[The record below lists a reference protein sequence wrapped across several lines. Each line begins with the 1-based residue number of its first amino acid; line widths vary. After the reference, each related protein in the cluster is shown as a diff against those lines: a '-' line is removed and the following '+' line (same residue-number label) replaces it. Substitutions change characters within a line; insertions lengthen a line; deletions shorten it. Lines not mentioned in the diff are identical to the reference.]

1 MESSLSN
8 NGSKEIVMDE
18 NKAKRLENVGFK
30 VGTLADF
37 LNLTPEEQLQIDNV
51 IIKNGKPIGVC
62 DCLGKGK
69 ESCKGN
75 GWIRD
80 GAGYQRCPY
89 FTSFE

>member
-1 MESSLSN
+1 
-8 NGSKEIVMDE
+8 MDE
-18 NKAKRLENVGFK
+18 NKAKRLESIGFK
-30 VGTLADF
+30 VGKLADF
-37 LNLTPEEQLQIDNV
+37 LNLSPEEQSQIDNV
-51 IIKNGKPIGVC
+51 IIKNGKPIGIC

-69 ESCKGN
+69 GSCKGN

>member
-1 MESSLSN
+1 
-8 NGSKEIVMDE
+8 MDE
-18 NKAKRLENVGFK
+18 NKAKRLENIGFK
-30 VGTLADF
+30 VGALADF
-37 LNLTPEEQLQIDNV
+37 LNLNPEEQSQIDNV
-51 IIKNGKPIGVC
+51 IIKNGKPIGIC

-69 ESCKGN
+69 GSCKGN

>member
-1 MESSLSN
+1 
-8 NGSKEIVMDE
+8 MDE
-18 NKAKRLENVGFK
+18 NKAKRLESIGFK
-30 VGTLADF
+30 VGKLADF
-37 LNLTPEEQLQIDNV
+37 LNLSPEEQSQIDNV
-51 IIKNGKPIGVC
+51 IIKNCKPIGIC

>member
-37 LNLTPEEQLQIDNV
+37 LNLNPEEQSQIDNV

-69 ESCKGN
+69 GSCKGN

>member
-37 LNLTPEEQLQIDNV
+37 LNLNPEEQLQIDNV

>member
-1 MESSLSN
+1 
-8 NGSKEIVMDE
+8 MDE
-18 NKAKRLENVGFK
+18 NKAKRLESIGFK
-30 VGTLADF
+30 VGKLADF
-37 LNLTPEEQLQIDNV
+37 INLSTEEQSQIDNV
-51 IIKNGKPIGVC
+51 IIKNGKPIGIC

>member
-1 MESSLSN
+1 
-8 NGSKEIVMDE
+8 MDE
-18 NKAKRLENVGFK
+18 NKAKRLESIGFK
-30 VGTLADF
+30 VGKLADF
-37 LNLTPEEQLQIDNV
+37 LNLSPEEQSQIDNA
-51 IIKNGKPIGVC
+51 IIKNGKPIGIC

>member
-1 MESSLSN
+1 MESLLSN

-18 NKAKRLENVGFK
+18 NKAKRLENIGFK

-37 LNLTPEEQLQIDNV
+37 LNLNPEEQLQIDNV
-51 IIKNGKPIGVC
+51 IIKNGKPIGIC

-69 ESCKGN
+69 GSCKGN

>member
-1 MESSLSN
+1 MESLLSN

-18 NKAKRLENVGFK
+18 NKAKRLENIGFK
-30 VGTLADF
+30 VGKLADF
-37 LNLTPEEQLQIDNV
+37 LNLSPEEQSQIDNV
-51 IIKNGKPIGVC
+51 IIKNGKPIGIC

>member
-1 MESSLSN
+1 
-8 NGSKEIVMDE
+8 MDE
-18 NKAKRLENVGFK
+18 NKAKRLENIGFK
-30 VGTLADF
+30 VGKLADF
-37 LNLTPEEQLQIDNV
+37 LNLSPEEQSQIDNV
-51 IIKNGKPIGVC
+51 IIKNGKPIGIC

>member
-1 MESSLSN
+1 
-8 NGSKEIVMDE
+8 MDE
-18 NKAKRLENVGFK
+18 NKAQRLENIGFK
-30 VGTLADF
+30 VGKLADF
-37 LNLTPEEQLQIDNV
+37 LNLSPEEQSQIDNV
-51 IIKNGKPIGVC
+51 IIKNGKPIGIC

>member
-1 MESSLSN
+1 
-8 NGSKEIVMDE
+8 MDE
-18 NKAKRLENVGFK
+18 NKAKRLENIGFK
-30 VGTLADF
+30 VGKLADF
-37 LNLTPEEQLQIDNV
+37 LNLSPEEQSQIDNV
-51 IIKNGKPIGVC
+51 IIKNGKPIGIC

-80 GAGYQRCPY
+80 GAGYQKCPY

>member
-1 MESSLSN
+1 
-8 NGSKEIVMDE
+8 MDE
-18 NKAKRLENVGFK
+18 NKAKRLENIGFK
-30 VGTLADF
+30 VGKLADF
-37 LNLTPEEQLQIDNV
+37 LNLSPEEQSQIDNV
-51 IIKNGKPIGVC
+51 IIKNGKPIGIC

-80 GAGYQRCPY
+80 GAGCQRCPY

>member
-1 MESSLSN
+1 
-8 NGSKEIVMDE
+8 MDE
-18 NKAKRLENVGFK
+18 NKAKRLESIGFK
-30 VGTLADF
+30 VGKLADF
-37 LNLTPEEQLQIDNV
+37 INLSPEEQSQIDNV
-51 IIKNGKPIGVC
+51 IIKNGKPIGIC
-62 DCLGKGK
+62 HCLGKGK

>member
-1 MESSLSN
+1 
-8 NGSKEIVMDE
+8 MDE
-18 NKAKRLENVGFK
+18 NKAKRLESIGFK
-30 VGTLADF
+30 VGKLADF
-37 LNLTPEEQLQIDNV
+37 LNLSPEEQSQIDNV
-51 IIKNGKPIGVC
+51 IIKNGKPIGIC